1 MKIQKCHQFV
11 LFRNMC
17 APDLAVVHTEGA
29 TSLEEF
35 AYWYDFAENVF
46 I

>member
-1 MKIQKCHQFV
+1 MKIQKCQQFV

-17 APDLAVVHTEGA
+17 APDLDVVNTEDA
-29 TSLEEF
+29 SSVPEF